1 MPKTPAKNKFKS
13 EAELIVTE
21 GQSSVDNIKSE
32 LQNIENVF
40 NSLSE
45 IKSKFE
51 KQIIENSNLK
61 AELEKLQS
69 ENERNKREVF

>member
-21 GQSSVDNIKSE
+21 SQSSVDNIKSE

-45 IKSKFE
+45 LKAKFE
-51 KQIIENSNLK
+51 KQMIQNSSLK
-61 AELEKLQS
+61 AELEKLKS

>member
-45 IKSKFE
+45 
-51 KQIIENSNLK
+51 LK
-61 AELEKLQS
+61 AK
-69 ENERNKREVF
+69 F